1 MEIKKC
7 KDLGTLPTPIN
18 RCECCNYE
26 TLIKQHYIKHLET
39 SKHKRRIATEIVK
52 KPVEKLVEKLVVENP
67 TVPIENI
74 SQNVSQNLPQNVS
87 QNVSKKDEKP
97 QYSCKI
103 CSRNFVTTSGLWKHS
118 KKCDK
123 EIPVATNSIDNI
135 AIDSS
140 KSLDN
145 QQIFLDLMRHNKE
158 MQNLW
163 IEQTKELHDKMVEK
177 MEKLASTNQ
186 ITNNNS
192 NNHTIN
198 SNNKQF
204 NLNFFLHET
213 CKDALN
219 FSDFITSITQNLKLE
234 DLEQT
239 GRLGYVDGL
248 SRIFVNAL
256 KNTELERRPLHCTDI
271 KRETVYI
278 KEEDKWEKENLEKD
292 TLKNAIDLV
301 AKKNMSQIDEW
312 KDQNP
317 KCLNDTNSNESAVLN
332 KLYMTTIGGFN
343 DDEDAKMKTK
353 IVKNVLTEVV
363 VDKGI
368 ICNVDCNIMI

>member
-7 KDLGTLPTPIN
+7 KDLGTLITPIY

-26 TLIKQHYIKHLET
+26 TITKQHYIKHLET
-39 SKHKRRIATEIVK
+39 SKHKKRIASEIPKNIVEEPIQ
-52 KPVEKLVEKLVVENP
+52 KPVVENLP
-67 TVPIENI
+67 K
-74 SQNVSQNLPQNVS
+74 NVPQNV
-87 QNVSKKDEKP
+87 VKKDEKP
-97 QYSCKI
+97 QYSCKT

-123 EIPVATNSIDNI
+123 ETPVSTNVISNSVSN
-135 AIDSS
+135 AVNTVTIDSS

-278 KEEDKWEKENLEKD
+278 KEEDKWEKENLEKN

-343 DDEDAKMKTK
+343 DDEDEKMKTK

>member
-7 KDLGTLPTPIN
+7 KDLGTLPTPIY
-18 RCECCNYE
+18 RCECCDYE
-26 TLIKQHYIKHLET
+26 TVIKQHYIKHLET
-39 SKHKRRIATEIVK
+39 SKHKKRIAEETIK
-52 KPVEKLVEKLVVENP
+52 RLVEEPIVENP
-67 TVPIENI
+67 RK
-74 SQNVSQNLPQNVS
+74 NLL
-87 QNVSKKDEKP
+87 KRDEKT
-97 QYSCKI
+97 QYSCKT
-103 CSRNFVTTSGLWKHS
+103 CSRIFLTTSGLWKHS

-123 EIPVATNSIDNI
+123 ETVNVLTNVENNI
-135 AIDSS
+135 ATDST

-177 MEKLASTNQ
+177 MEKMASTNQ
-186 ITNNNS
+186 ITNHNS

-234 DLEQT
+234 DLEET

-278 KEEDKWEKENLEKD
+278 KEEDKWEKENLEKPI
-292 TLKNAIDLV
+292 LKNAIDLV
-301 AKKNMSQIDEW
+301 AKKNMSQIEEW

-317 KCLNDTNSNESAVLN
+317 GCLTDTNSNESAVLN

-343 DDEDAKMKTK
+343 QAEDEKMKTK
-353 IVKNVLTEVV
+353 IVKNVLSEVV

-368 ICNVDCNIMI
+368 ICNIDCNIMI

>member
-7 KDLGTLPTPIN
+7 KDLGASTPQIFY
-18 RCECCNYE
+18 CECCNYE
-26 TLIKQHYIKHLET
+26 TITKHHYLKHLET
-39 SKHKRRIATEIVK
+39 TKHNRKILESSSKINEIPK
-52 KPVEKLVEKLVVENP
+52 QREPVPLP
-67 TVPIENI
+67 TTKNT
-74 SQNVSQNLPQNVS
+74 
-87 QNVSKKDEKP
+87 
-97 QYSCKI
+97 QYSCKT
-103 CSRNFVTTSGLWKHS
+103 CSRNFLTTSGLWKHN
-118 KKCDK
+118 KKC
-123 EIPVATNSIDNI
+123 EPVNSTETREPGKSTAVAGG
-135 AIDSS
+135 AI
-140 KSLDN
+140 DN
-145 QQIFLDLMRHNKE
+145 QQIFLDLMRHNQE

-177 MEKLASTNQ
+177 MEKIATTNQ
-186 ITNNNS
+186 ITNHNS
-192 NNHTIN
+192 NNQTIN

-219 FSDFITSITQNLKLE
+219 FSEFITSITQNLKLE
-234 DLEQT
+234 DLEET

-271 KRETVYI
+271 KRETLYI
-278 KEEDKWEKENLEKD
+278 KEEDKWEKENHEKD
-292 TLKNAIDLV
+292 TLKNAIEFV
-301 AKKNMSQIDEW
+301 AKKNMSQINEW

-317 KCLNDTNSNESAVLN
+317 ECLTNINSDESAVLN

-343 DDEDAKMKTK
+343 QEEDDKMKTK
-353 IVKNVLTEVV
+353 IVRNVLSEVV

-368 ICNVDCNIMI
+368 VCNIDYNVVV

>member
-1 MEIKKC
+1 MKKC
-7 KDLGTLPTPIN
+7 KDLGTLNPPSYH
-18 RCECCNYE
+18 CEYCNYD
-26 TLIKQHYIKHLET
+26 TIIKHHYLKHLDT
-39 SKHKRRIATEIVK
+39 SKHNRKVLMAAQEEPRIIE
-52 KPVEKLVEKLVVENP
+52 PVRVQEK
-67 TVPIENI
+67 
-74 SQNVSQNLPQNVS
+74 QQ
-87 QNVSKKDEKP
+87 KKDEKT
-97 QYSCKI
+97 QLSCKT
-103 CSRNFVTTSGLWKHS
+103 CSRIFLTTSGLWKHS
-118 KKCDK
+118 RKCETDASNK
-123 EIPVATNSIDNI
+123 VQQQQQQQVNSVDT
-135 AIDSS
+135 
-140 KSLDN
+140 

-177 MEKLASTNQ
+177 MEKISTTNQ
-186 ITNNNS
+186 ITNHNS

-234 DLEQT
+234 DLEET

-278 KEEDKWEKENLEKD
+278 KEEDKWEKENQEKE
-292 TLKNAIDLV
+292 TLKNAIELV
-301 AKKNMSQIDEW
+301 AQKNMSQISDW

-317 KCLNDTNSNESAVLN
+317 ECLTNINSNESAVLN
-332 KLYMTTIGGFN
+332 KLYMTTIGGMN
-343 DDEDAKMKTK
+343 QEEDDKMKTK
-353 IVKNVLTEVV
+353 IVRNVLSEVV
-363 VDKGI
+363 VDRGI
-368 ICNVDCNIMI
+368 VCNVDCNVII

>member
-7 KDLGTLPTPIN
+7 KDLGTLMTPIY
-18 RCECCNYE
+18 RCECCDYE
-26 TLIKQHYIKHLET
+26 TITKQHYIKHLET
-39 SKHKRRIATEIVK
+39 SKHKKRIALEISK
-52 KPVEKLVEKLVVENP
+52 KPVEIPIVESIQKPVLENP
-67 TVPIENI
+67 TVPIEN
-74 SQNVSQNLPQNVS
+74 VPQIV
-87 QNVSKKDEKP
+87 VKKDEKP
-97 QYSCKI
+97 QYSCKT
-103 CSRNFVTTSGLWKHS
+103 CSRNFLTTSGLWKHS

-123 EIPVATNSIDNI
+123 EITNSATNITSNAVSNV

-186 ITNNNS
+186 ITNHNS

-234 DLEQT
+234 DLEET

-278 KEEDKWEKENLEKD
+278 KEEDKWEKENLEKN

-301 AKKNMSQIDEW
+301 AKKNMSQIEEW

-317 KCLNDTNSNESAVLN
+317 GCLTDTNSNESAVLN

-343 DDEDAKMKTK
+343 YEEDEKMKTK
-353 IVKNVLTEVV
+353 IVKNVLSEVV

-368 ICNVDCNIMI
+368 ICNIDCNIIV

>member
-7 KDLGTLPTPIN
+7 KDLGAPISQIFY
-18 RCECCNYE
+18 CECCNYE
-26 TLIKQHYIKHLET
+26 TIIKQHYIKHLET
-39 SKHKRRIATEIVK
+39 SKHKKRFLTEIPKPAESLVK
-52 KPVEKLVEKLVVENP
+52 SREEKQKTNIQPVLKNAIK
-67 TVPIENI
+67 T
-74 SQNVSQNLPQNVS
+74 
-87 QNVSKKDEKP
+87 DEKP
-97 QYSCKI
+97 QYSCKT
-103 CSRNFVTTSGLWKHS
+103 CSRSFLTTSGLWKHS
-118 KKCDK
+118 KKCEQD
-123 EIPVATNSIDNI
+123 EIKVFVQSATSE
-135 AIDSS
+135 
-140 KSLDN
+140 KSMDN

-177 MEKLASTNQ
+177 MEKMASANQ
-186 ITNNNS
+186 ITNHNS

-219 FSDFITSITQNLKLE
+219 FSEFITSITENLKLE
-234 DLEQT
+234 DLEET

-271 KRETVYI
+271 KRETLYI
-278 KEEDKWEKENLEKD
+278 KEEDKWEKENQDKD
-292 TLKNAIDLV
+292 KLKNAIELV
-301 AKKNMSQIDEW
+301 AKKNMSQIEEW

-317 KCLNDTNSNESAVLN
+317 ECLSDTNSSESAVLN

-343 DDEDAKMKTK
+343 QEEDEKMKTK
-353 IVKNVLTEVV
+353 ILRNVLSEVV

-368 ICNVDCNIMI
+368 VCNVDYNIIV